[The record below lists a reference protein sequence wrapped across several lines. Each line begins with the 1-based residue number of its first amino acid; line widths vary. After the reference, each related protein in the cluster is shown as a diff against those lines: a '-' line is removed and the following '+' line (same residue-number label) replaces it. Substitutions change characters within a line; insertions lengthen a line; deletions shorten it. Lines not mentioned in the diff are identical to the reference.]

1 MDNSFIIK
9 LFLNGKDV
17 TEQYSVIN
25 AKIYRA
31 CNKID
36 KATISISADIIDNSQ
51 FEIPDNKIFNP
62 GTELKFQAG
71 PTDKVSTLFEGCVT
85 THQLKINSE
94 QQTLFVL
101 ECRGFAYPATFG
113 RKNNVYENSKDDAV
127 IKKILGQYGLSA
139 KVDSTGIEIPQ
150 LVQYY
155 CTDWDFVLTRAQNN
169 GLVVITDGKQVKVCK
184 PNVSAS
190 PVLTITYGDNL
201 IAFDGSISA
210 SEQYTDTKA
219 CAWDVSRQQIIKA
232 TASKPPLS
240 MPKAISPQRIYP
252 VWQMK

>member
-9 LFLNGKDV
+9 LLLNGKDV

-71 PTDKVSTLFEGCVT
+71 PTDKVNTLFEGCVT

-94 QQTLFVL
+94 QQTLFIL
-101 ECRGFAYPATFG
+101 ISLISFFLSQYNHCTLGTL
-113 RKNNVYENSKDDAV
+113 AV
-127 IKKILGQYGLSA
+127 IRHSLF
-139 KVDSTGIEIPQ
+139 D
-150 LVQYY
+150 
-155 CTDWDFVLTRAQNN
+155 
-169 GLVVITDGKQVKVCK
+169 
-184 PNVSAS
+184 
-190 PVLTITYGDNL
+190 L
-201 IAFDGSISA
+201 I
-210 SEQYTDTKA
+210 
-219 CAWDVSRQQIIKA
+219 V
-232 TASKPPLS
+232 
-240 MPKAISPQRIYP
+240 YP
-252 VWQMK
+252 

>member
-71 PTDKVSTLFEGCVT
+71 PTDFLGRETFFLQQREIS
-85 THQLKINSE
+85 KIF
-94 QQTLFVL
+94 T
-101 ECRGFAYPATFG
+101 
-113 RKNNVYENSKDDAV
+113 
-127 IKKILGQYGLSA
+127 
-139 KVDSTGIEIPQ
+139 
-150 LVQYY
+150 
-155 CTDWDFVLTRAQNN
+155 
-169 GLVVITDGKQVKVCK
+169 
-184 PNVSAS
+184 
-190 PVLTITYGDNL
+190 
-201 IAFDGSISA
+201 
-210 SEQYTDTKA
+210 
-219 CAWDVSRQQIIKA
+219 
-232 TASKPPLS
+232 
-240 MPKAISPQRIYP
+240 
-252 VWQMK
+252 

>member
-9 LFLNGKDV
+9 LFLNSKDV

-71 PTDKVSTLFEGCVT
+71 PTDKVNTLFEGCVT

-94 QQTLFVL
+94 QQTLFIL
-101 ECRGFAYPATFG
+101 ECRGFAYPATLD
-113 RKNNVYENSKDDAV
+113 V
-127 IKKILGQYGLSA
+127 KIMYMKIVKMIPLFW
-139 KVDSTGIEIPQ
+139 DNTG
-150 LVQYY
+150 
-155 CTDWDFVLTRAQNN
+155 F
-169 GLVVITDGKQVKVCK
+169 
-184 PNVSAS
+184 
-190 PVLTITYGDNL
+190 
-201 IAFDGSISA
+201 
-210 SEQYTDTKA
+210 
-219 CAWDVSRQQIIKA
+219 
-232 TASKPPLS
+232 PP
-240 MPKAISPQRIYP
+240 K
-252 VWQMK
+252 

>member
-71 PTDKVSTLFEGCVT
+71 PTDKVNTLFEGCVT
-85 THQLKINSE
+85 THQLKINSDFIKMSVKDLE
-94 QQTLFVL
+94 GKEMKELLINNQEISFKNSDIMQENGSVKSTRVL
-101 ECRGFAYPATFG
+101 DKSSQLL
-113 RKNNVYENSKDDAV
+113 RKKH
-127 IKKILGQYGLSA
+127 KHKL
-139 KVDSTGIEIPQ
+139 KR
-150 LVQYY
+150 
-155 CTDWDFVLTRAQNN
+155 VLW
-169 GLVVITDGKQVKVCK
+169 
-184 PNVSAS
+184 
-190 PVLTITYGDNL
+190 PVLTYNT
-201 IAFDGSISA
+201 
-210 SEQYTDTKA
+210 
-219 CAWDVSRQQIIKA
+219 
-232 TASKPPLS
+232 
-240 MPKAISPQRIYP
+240 
-252 VWQMK
+252 

>member
-71 PTDKVSTLFEGCVT
+71 PTDKVNTLFEGCVT

-94 QQTLFVL
+94 QQTLFIL

-113 RKNNVYENSKDDAV
+113 RKNNVYENSKDDTV

-139 KVDSTGIEIPQ
+139 KVDSTCIEIPQ
-150 LVQYY
+150 LVQY
-155 CTDWDFVLTRAQNN
+155 
-169 GLVVITDGKQVKVCK
+169 
-184 PNVSAS
+184 
-190 PVLTITYGDNL
+190 
-201 IAFDGSISA
+201 
-210 SEQYTDTKA
+210 
-219 CAWDVSRQQIIKA
+219 
-232 TASKPPLS
+232 
-240 MPKAISPQRIYP
+240 
-252 VWQMK
+252 

>member
-1 MDNSFIIK
+1 MNMDNSFIIK

-62 GTELKFQAG
+62 GTELKFQA
-71 PTDKVSTLFEGCVT
+71 VQQIRSTLIEGCVT

-94 QQTLFVL
+94 QQTLFIL

-113 RKNNVYENSKDDAV
+113 RKNNVYENSKDDTV
-127 IKKILGQYGLSA
+127 IKKILGQYG
-139 KVDSTGIEIPQ
+139 
-150 LVQYY
+150 
-155 CTDWDFVLTRAQNN
+155 F
-169 GLVVITDGKQVKVCK
+169 
-184 PNVSAS
+184 
-190 PVLTITYGDNL
+190 
-201 IAFDGSISA
+201 
-210 SEQYTDTKA
+210 
-219 CAWDVSRQQIIKA
+219 
-232 TASKPPLS
+232 PP
-240 MPKAISPQRIYP
+240 K
-252 VWQMK
+252 

>member
-94 QQTLFVL
+94 QQTLF
-101 ECRGFAYPATFG
+101 
-113 RKNNVYENSKDDAV
+113 
-127 IKKILGQYGLSA
+127 ILDFSRFDL
-139 KVDSTGIEIPQ
+139 
-150 LVQYY
+150 
-155 CTDWDFVLTRAQNN
+155 TD
-169 GLVVITDGKQVKVCK
+169 
-184 PNVSAS
+184 
-190 PVLTITYGDNL
+190 
-201 IAFDGSISA
+201 
-210 SEQYTDTKA
+210 
-219 CAWDVSRQQIIKA
+219 
-232 TASKPPLS
+232 
-240 MPKAISPQRIYP
+240 
-252 VWQMK
+252 

>member
-9 LFLNGKDV
+9 LFLNSKDV

-71 PTDKVSTLFEGCVT
+71 PTDKVNTLFEGCVT

-94 QQTLFVL
+94 QQTLF
-101 ECRGFAYPATFG
+101 
-113 RKNNVYENSKDDAV
+113 
-127 IKKILGQYGLSA
+127 ILDFYRFDL
-139 KVDSTGIEIPQ
+139 
-150 LVQYY
+150 
-155 CTDWDFVLTRAQNN
+155 TD
-169 GLVVITDGKQVKVCK
+169 
-184 PNVSAS
+184 
-190 PVLTITYGDNL
+190 
-201 IAFDGSISA
+201 
-210 SEQYTDTKA
+210 
-219 CAWDVSRQQIIKA
+219 
-232 TASKPPLS
+232 
-240 MPKAISPQRIYP
+240 
-252 VWQMK
+252 

>member
-1 MDNSFIIK
+1 MNMDNSFIIK

-155 CTDWDFVLTRAQNN
+155 CTDWGFVLTQSNK
-169 GLVVITDGKQVKVCK
+169 ITD
-184 PNVSAS
+184 
-190 PVLTITYGDNL
+190 
-201 IAFDGSISA
+201 
-210 SEQYTDTKA
+210 
-219 CAWDVSRQQIIKA
+219 
-232 TASKPPLS
+232 
-240 MPKAISPQRIYP
+240 
-252 VWQMK
+252 